1 MWLGIKNVIRATHMI
16 SLITSSATDPILS
29 SATCR
34 TVNVMD
40 IFNSAPRRR
49 YGDRLYTSPIIHD
62 NFLQT
67 MQKPSGMHHIRTKL
81 FHYLN
86 QNHIPCTTRVWKTT
100 LVRIQ
105 NNTNLQQT
113 AWYCR
118 SVFSNLL
125 SFKKNEINKRSFLK
139 LSFAN
144 KGLDAINL
152 GNVIHHKSVKYKIPL
167 HFIDQS
173 YASTTPICNKI
184 QEVDAWS
191 QYWRF
196 QV

>member
-1 MWLGIKNVIRATHMI
+1 MWLGIKNVIRANHMI
-16 SLITSSATDPILS
+16 SLITSSTTDPILS

-49 YGDRLYTSPIIHD
+49 YGDRLYISPIIHD

-100 LVRIQ
+100 LQSEFKRIQ
-105 NNTNLQQT
+105 TYSKRLDIAGESYQT
-113 AWYCR
+113 CCH
-118 SVFSNLL
+118 L
-125 SFKKNEINKRSFLK
+125 KKWNKHVPFLNSRLPTK
-139 LSFAN
+139 VL
-144 KGLDAINL
+144 
-152 GNVIHHKSVKYKIPL
+152 IPL
-167 HFIDQS
+167 
-173 YASTTPICNKI
+173 T
-184 QEVDAWS
+184 
-191 QYWRF
+191 
-196 QV
+196 

>member
-1 MWLGIKNVIRATHMI
+1 VKGRQTASTHRKTIVAWLPHKAVKSCPFIQANHMI
-16 SLITSSATDPILS
+16 SLITSSTTDPNLS

-67 MQKPSGMHHIRTKL
+67 MQKPSGMHHICTKL

-100 LVRIQ
+100 LQSEFKIIQ
-105 NNTNLQQT
+105 TYSKRLDI
-113 AWYCR
+113 ADH
-118 SVFSNLL
+118 SLL
-125 SFKKNEINKRSFLK
+125 KP
-139 LSFAN
+139 
-144 KGLDAINL
+144 
-152 GNVIHHKSVKYKIPL
+152 VV
-167 HFIDQS
+167 
-173 YASTTPICNKI
+173 
-184 QEVDAWS
+184 V
-191 QYWRF
+191 
-196 QV
+196 